1 MVTINEHTI
10 PNDERLHLYFMIYL
24 STGTGYGATEEEA
37 GRPSRQVVRVKSR
50 REEDS
55 PSPEDTTPVHA
66 RP

>member
-1 MVTINEHTI
+1 
-10 PNDERLHLYFMIYL
+10 
-24 STGTGYGATEEEA
+24 
-37 GRPSRQVVRVKSR
+37 VRVKSR

>member
-1 MVTINEHTI
+1 MLIV
-10 PNDERLHLYFMIYL
+10 
-24 STGTGYGATEEEA
+24 GAGYGATGEDGG
-37 GRPSRQVVRVKSR
+37 GRSNRQIVRIKSR